1 MRLCDGSGAQIKC
14 QAGDLGEG
22 GGKGK
27 HKGGYAELAAA
38 GCQQIA
44 AGGHQGDKQQGKEN
58 KQDKVA
64 ADGVHGGKQLRMES
78 AYGKG
83 SLKV

>member
-64 ADGVHGGKQLRMES
+64 ADGVHGGKQQGWRVHM
-78 AYGKG
+78 GKAA
-83 SLKV
+83 